1 MCLRIDLRGC
11 EVFSNMVPGGG
22 YMFFLFR
29 GKGHETIM
37 NNFILTLYDALTSC

>member
-11 EVFSNMVPGGG
+11 EVSQIWSRVEDICS
-22 YMFFLFR
+22 FLFR
-29 GKGHETIM
+29 GERTRNHM